1 MHLYLKFFGLALPSY
16 GLMIATGIIT
26 ANILAFFCLL
36 QDKKDI
42 NDFLILEAGGF
53 LGAVLGAKLLYLAVS
68 WKTINWEKIS
78 LPTFNKLMQG
88 GFVFYGGLIGGI
100 LAL

>member
-53 LGAVLGAKLLYLAVS
+53 LAPFWVPNYSIWPFPGKPLIGKKYPSPLL
-68 WKTINWEKIS
+68 IS
-78 LPTFNKLMQG
+78 LCREDLFFMED
-88 GFVFYGGLIGGI
+88 
-100 LAL
+100 